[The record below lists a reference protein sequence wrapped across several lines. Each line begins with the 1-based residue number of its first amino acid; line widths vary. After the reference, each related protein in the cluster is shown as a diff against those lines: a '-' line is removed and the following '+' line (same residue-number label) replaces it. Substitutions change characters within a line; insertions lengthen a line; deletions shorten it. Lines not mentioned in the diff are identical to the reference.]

1 MGSAVAEPRHVPV
14 LLDRCLELLAPALDR
29 PQAVFVDATLGLGGH
44 TEAVLR
50 RFDGVRVVGFDR
62 DANARQLAAARL
74 GPFGD
79 RVTIVAAE
87 FDQLEDELLS
97 RGITQVQG
105 ILMDLGVSSMQLD
118 ERERGF
124 AYSYDAP
131 LDMRMDQSS
140 GVTAAE
146 LLATAPVAELTRIL
160 REYGEE
166 RYAAKIAQAVASQR
180 EQQPLQTSTE
190 LVALLQ
196 RTVPMRSQRTG
207 GHPAKRTFQA
217 LRIAVNDELGCL
229 ARALPQ
235 ALRATAVNG
244 RLLVMSYHSLE
255 DRMVKK
261 TFAKAVQADVPP
273 DMPVIPRD
281 ARPQFTQVTRGAEVA
296 SESEIATNP
305 RAASVRLRA
314 VERIREQP

>member
-1 MGSAVAEPRHVPV
+1 
-14 LLDRCLELLAPALDR
+14 
-29 PQAVFVDATLGLGGH
+29 
-44 TEAVLR
+44 
-50 RFDGVRVVGFDR
+50 
-62 DANARQLAAARL
+62 
-74 GPFGD
+74 
-79 RVTIVAAE
+79 
-87 FDQLEDELLS
+87 
-97 RGITQVQG
+97 
-105 ILMDLGVSSMQLD
+105 MDLGVSSMQLD
-118 ERERGF
+118 ERQRGF

-140 GVTAAE
+140 GITAAE
-146 LLATAPVAELTRIL
+146 LLATAPTEELTRIL
-160 REYGEE
+160 RTYGEE
-166 RYAAKIAQAVASQR
+166 RFAAKIARTIVAQR
-180 EQQPLQTSTE
+180 ADEPIKTSTE
-190 LVALLQ
+190 LVALLE

-229 ARALPQ
+229 QRALPQ
-235 ALRATAVNG
+235 VLSLTALHGRAV
-244 RLLVMSYHSLE
+244 VMSYHSLE

-281 ARPQFTQVTRGAEVA
+281 ARPQFTQLTRGAEVA
-296 SESEIATNP
+296 SETEIASNP

>member
-1 MGSAVAEPRHVPV
+1 MGSATAEPRHVPV
-14 LLDRCLELLAPALDR
+14 LLAQCLDLLAPALER
-29 PQAVFVDATLGLGGH
+29 PGATLVDATLGLGGH
-44 TEAVLR
+44 TEAVLQ
-50 RFDGVRVVGFDR
+50 RFPGVNVVGFDR
-62 DANARQLAAARL
+62 DASAREFAAQRL
-74 GPFGD
+74 QPYSD
-79 RVTIVAAE
+79 RLTIIAAE
-87 FDQLEDELLS
+87 FDRMTDELHA
-97 RGITQVQG
+97 RGITSVQG

-118 ERERGF
+118 QRERGF

-131 LDMRMDQSS
+131 LDMRMDQTS
-140 GVTAAE
+140 GMTAAE
-146 LLATAPVAELTRIL
+146 LLATAATEELTRIV

-166 RYAAKIAQAVASQR
+166 RYAAKIARAIVDQR
-180 EQQPLQTSTE
+180 GKEPLQTSAD

-196 RTVPMRSQRTG
+196 RTVPQRSQRTG

-235 ALRATAVNG
+235 VLGLTALHGRAV
-244 RLLVMSYHSLE
+244 VMSYHSLE

-281 ARPQFTQVTRGAEVA
+281 ARPQFTLLTRGAEVA
-296 SESEIATNP
+296 SETEIAINP

>member
-50 RFDGVRVVGFDR
+50 RFEGVRVVGFDR

>member
-1 MGSAVAEPRHVPV
+1 MGAAGAVPQHVPV
-14 LLDRCLELLAPALDR
+14 LLERCLELLTPALER
-29 PQAVFVDATLGLGGH
+29 PGSVFLDGTLGLGGH

-50 RFDGVRVVGFDR
+50 RFPDVQVVAFDR
-62 DANARQLAAARL
+62 DVHAREFAAQRLAQYA
-74 GPFGD
+74 D
-79 RVTIVAAE
+79 RITIVAAE
-87 FDQLEDELLS
+87 FDRMEEELND
-97 RGITQVQG
+97 RGMVAVDG
-105 ILMDLGVSSMQLD
+105 ILLDLGVSSMQLD
-118 ERERGF
+118 QRERGF

-131 LDMRMDQSS
+131 LDMRMDPSADL
-140 GVTAAE
+140 TAAE
-146 LLATAPVAELTRIL
+146 LLATAEVAELTRIL

-166 RYAAKIAQAVASQR
+166 RFALKIARAIVAHR
-180 EQQPLQTSTE
+180 EEAPLATSAE
-190 LVALLQ
+190 LVTLLE

-235 ALRATAVNG
+235 VLRLTKLHGRAV
-244 RLLVMSYHSLE
+244 VMSYHSLE

-273 DMPVIPRD
+273 DLPVIPRD

-296 SESEIATNP
+296 SETEIAANP